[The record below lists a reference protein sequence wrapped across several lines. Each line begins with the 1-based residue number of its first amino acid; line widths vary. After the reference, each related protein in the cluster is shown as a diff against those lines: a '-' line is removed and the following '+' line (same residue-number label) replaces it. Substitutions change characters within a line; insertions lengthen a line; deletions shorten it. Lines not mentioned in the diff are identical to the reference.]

1 MCSGAPRNLSLE
13 HDLIR
18 KPVPTPDQVRDKLF
32 RDQARSLHRSIA
44 GLHGAHAVLP
54 VAWRA

>member
-1 MCSGAPRNLSLE
+1 MILSE
-13 HDLIR
+13 NR
-18 KPVPTPDQVRDKLF
+18 RLF

-54 VAWRA
+54 VAWRAWSS

>member
-1 MCSGAPRNLSLE
+1 MIPSENRFPPRIKCGTSCFE
-13 HDLIR
+13 
-18 KPVPTPDQVRDKLF
+18 
-32 RDQARSLHRSIA
+32 DQARSLHRSIA

>member
-1 MCSGAPRNLSLE
+1 LE

-32 RDQARSLHRSIA
+32 RDQARSLHRGIA